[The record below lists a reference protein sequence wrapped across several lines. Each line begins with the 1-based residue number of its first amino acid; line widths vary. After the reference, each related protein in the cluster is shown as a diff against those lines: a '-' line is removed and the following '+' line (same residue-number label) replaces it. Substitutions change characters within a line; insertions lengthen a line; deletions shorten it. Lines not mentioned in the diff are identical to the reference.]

1 MNVCD
6 LGGYV
11 VDASVA
17 LPTDPIDHDA
27 GSLPVMGC
35 TRIQCSQ
42 CGAAVRSVAGRN
54 LRSEETD
61 LRQLY
66 EVEDLA
72 TSPAVYA
79 IATTRLYLCRCRS
92 WFEVQGSH
100 ALDDPDL
107 EPPYAPNLPWR
118 CAGHPIA
125 ALPHEFDGVTVTI
138 ENLGELVTRSLHGWT
153 PPAARPED
161 SARSW
166 WVARMYMRLAKTPWQ
181 DVVPAAAA
189 ACLDD
194 ADPQARARALQFF
207 ATTPLPAG
215 IQRALEL
222 FDTDRPLFAGVPD
235 PITAVRGDT
244 TLDDTVWRVIAPL
257 VSTAGRA
264 RELARTE
271 AIAPGKGR
279 PALYAALASGDAEW
293 VAEHA
298 EEIARAT
305 PARVD
310 DLITMC
316 RYRFPRHVPSKP
328 VCDRLAA
335 SSGQAR

>member
-11 VDASVA
+11 VDANVA

-27 GSLPVMGC
+27 GNLPVMGC

-42 CGAAVRSVAGRN
+42 CGAAVRNVAGRN
-54 LRSEETD
+54 LRSEGTD

-66 EVEDLA
+66 ALEDLT

-79 IATTRLYLCRCRS
+79 AAITRLYLCKCRS
-92 WFEVQGSH
+92 WFEVEGNH

-107 EPPYAPNLPWR
+107 EPAYATHLPWR
-118 CAGHPIA
+118 CSGHPIA
-125 ALPHEFDGVTVTI
+125 ALPHDFDGVTVTF
-138 ENLGELVTRSLHGWT
+138 ENLGELITRALHGWT
-153 PPAARPED
+153 PPAARRED
-161 SARSW
+161 KARSW
-166 WVARMYMRLAKTPWQ
+166 WAARMYMRLAKTPSQ

-189 ACLDD
+189 TCLDD

-207 ATTPLPAG
+207 ATTPVPVG
-215 IQRALEL
+215 SQRALEL
-222 FDTDRPLFAGVPD
+222 FDTDRALFAGVPD
-235 PITAVRGDT
+235 PITTVRGDT
-244 TLDDTVWRVIAPL
+244 TLDDTVWRVIASL
-257 VSTAGRA
+257 VRTPGRA
-264 RELARTE
+264 RELARAE

-279 PALYAALASGDAEW
+279 LALYAALASGDAEW

-305 PARVD
+305 PTRVD
-310 DLITMC
+310 DLIAMC
-316 RYRFPRHVPSKP
+316 RHRFPRHVPSKP
-328 VCDRLAA
+328 VTDRLAA
-335 SSGQAR
+335 SK